1 MHWFILINLAA
12 LKDKLIAKTAE
23 LISDGSIRSFMKTK
37 EYQKQIKN
45 QSLWNVSSTYF
56 MKKQYPV
63 SEEISDEIDRYIYF

>member
-23 LISDGSIRSFMKTK
+23 LISDGSIRSFTKTK

-63 SEEISDEIDRYIYF
+63 SEEISDEIE

>member
-45 QSLWNVSSTYF
+45 ESLWNASSTYF

-63 SEEISDEIDRYIYF
+63 SEEISDEIE

>member
-1 MHWFILINLAA
+1 MHWFILINFAA
-12 LKDKLIAKTAE
+12 LKDKLIAKTAQ

-45 QSLWNVSSTYF
+45 ESLWNVSSTYF

>member
-1 MHWFILINLAA
+1 MHWFILINLAV

-23 LISDGSIRSFMKTK
+23 LISDGSIRSFTKTK

-63 SEEISDEIDRYIYF
+63 SEEISDEIDRYICF

>member
-1 MHWFILINLAA
+1 MHWFILINLAV

-23 LISDGSIRSFMKTK
+23 LISDGSIRSFTKTK

-45 QSLWNVSSTYF
+45 QSLWNVSSTYS